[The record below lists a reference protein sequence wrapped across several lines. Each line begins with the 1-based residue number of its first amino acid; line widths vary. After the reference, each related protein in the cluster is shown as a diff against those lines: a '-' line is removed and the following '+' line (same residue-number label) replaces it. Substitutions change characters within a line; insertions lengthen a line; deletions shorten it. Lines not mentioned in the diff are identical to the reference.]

1 MIERYSEKDTRLEDA
16 REFVPMKLVGKSQ
29 SHLRVVSLIDKVKN
43 VDTPV
48 FIWGESGTGKELV
61 ARIIHNQGKRQKG
74 NFVAINCGAV
84 PDHLLESE
92 LFGYCRGA
100 FTGAIRD
107 KPGLLEEA
115 DGGTF
120 FLDEIGDLSLPL
132 QAKLLRVIQEK
143 EIRRLGENRM
153 RRVDVRFISAT
164 NKVLE
169 EEVAQGR
176 FRQDLFY
183 RLKIIPIEITPLRSR
198 KCDIIIFL
206 DYFLEKYCL
215 ELKRPK
221 AVFSPEAMEMLL
233 EHKWPGNVRELQNEV
248 QRCLVLCKNGNI
260 IGREHLSFSSDL
272 GVEEKPCVNYN
283 FSQAKADFEKRFI
296 RQALVLFGYNR
307 VKTAQNIG
315 LSRQGLFKL
324 IKKHNIDIP
333 NKRKSSPS
341 QPR

>member
-1 MIERYSEKDTRLEDA
+1 MIDRCSEEAAVKCSRNYIPVE
-16 REFVPMKLVGKSQ
+16 LVGTSQ
-29 SHLRVVSLIDKVKN
+29 SHLKVISLIDKVKN
-43 VDTPV
+43 IDTPV

-61 ARIIHNQGKRQKG
+61 ARIIHDQGKRQKG
-74 NFVAINCGAV
+74 KFVVINCGAV

-100 FTGAIRD
+100 FTGAVKN

-120 FLDEIGDLSLPL
+120 FLDEIADLSLPL

-143 EIRRLGENRM
+143 EIRRLGENWM

-169 EEVAQGR
+169 NEVAKGC
-176 FRQDLFY
+176 FREDLFY
-183 RLKIIPIEITPLRSR
+183 RLKIIPIELTPLRSR
-198 KCDIIIFL
+198 KSDIIVFL
-206 DYFLEKYCL
+206 DYFLEKYCM

-221 AVFSPEAMEMLL
+221 TVFSPEAMEMLIS
-233 EHKWPGNVRELQNEV
+233 HRWPGNVRELQNEV
-248 QRCLVLCKNGNI
+248 QRCLILCKKSNV
-260 IGREHLSFSSDL
+260 IGKEYLSFSSDK
-272 GVEEKPCVNYN
+272 GSEEKSVVSYN

-296 RQALVLFGYNR
+296 RQALVLFDYNR
-307 VKTAQNIG
+307 LKTAQNIG

-324 IKKHNIDIP
+324 IKKHKIDIP
-333 NKRKSSPS
+333 KKRKQPSS
-341 QPR
+341 QPG